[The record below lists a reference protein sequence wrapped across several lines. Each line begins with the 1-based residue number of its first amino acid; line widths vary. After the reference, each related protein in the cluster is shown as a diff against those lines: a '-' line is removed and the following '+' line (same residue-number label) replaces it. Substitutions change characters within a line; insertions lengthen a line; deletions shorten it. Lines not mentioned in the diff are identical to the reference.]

1 MLRNEF
7 NALLVAA
14 RAELDESKRRDMY
27 VEMQRILHDE
37 GSTVI
42 PLFASHVQAVSS
54 KIQLPETIATNLELD
69 GARCAERWSF
79 A

>member
-1 MLRNEF
+1 
-7 NALLVAA
+7 VAA

-27 VEMQRILHDE
+27 VEMQRILHVE

-42 PLFASHVQAVSS
+42 PFFFSLVQAVSN
-54 KIQLPETIATNLELD
+54 KVQLPETIATNLEFD